1 MSIQRV
7 FSFVLAESEN
17 NKIVSLTSKIVKLI
31 LIVQFLQFD
40 LICFD
45 VQFDWNYMQKSRM
58 MKL

>member
-7 FSFVLAESEN
+7 FSFILAESEN

-45 VQFDWNYMQKSRM
+45 VQFDWNYMQKNRM

>member
-1 MSIQRV
+1 MFYICFIFYVDYMSIQRV
-7 FSFVLAESEN
+7 FSFILAESEN

-45 VQFDWNYMQKSRM
+45 VQFD
-58 MKL
+58 